1 MDDVAQVEFLGLC
14 SSLASLSLSGN
25 PVELAPHP
33 NTSEKVHIELVVF
46 WQTAN
51 IANTKGVS
59 TFQ

>member
-33 NTSEKVHIELVVF
+33 DTSEKVLIALVF
-46 WQTAN
+46 RQTAK
-51 IANTKGVS
+51 IANTEAGIHL
-59 TFQ
+59 